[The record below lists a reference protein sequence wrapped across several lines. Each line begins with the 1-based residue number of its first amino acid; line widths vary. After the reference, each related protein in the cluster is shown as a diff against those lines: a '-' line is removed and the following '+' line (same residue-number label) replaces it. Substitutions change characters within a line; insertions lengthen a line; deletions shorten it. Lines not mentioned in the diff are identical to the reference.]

1 MRVMVKFWSTT
12 TSKAIFGLAAMFS
25 LSGAA
30 HAEDIMVPLD
40 ESAVYVFD
48 KDIATVAVANPSIA
62 NVSVHNRRIILVQ
75 GRAFGTTNVIALDQ
89 SGHPIAS
96 KRVRVGS
103 VGGSGN
109 VTMIRGSLKGVVSY
123 NCSPYCERI
132 LVPGDESTTPGEYE
146 KLQSHIGAKNSL
158 AETAAE

>member
-1 MRVMVKFWSTT
+1 MRVMVKFWRTT
-12 TSKAIFGLAAMFS
+12 TLKALFGLVAVFA
-25 LSGAA
+25 LSGVA
-30 HAEDIMVPLD
+30 HAEDITVPLD

-62 NVSVHNRRIILVQ
+62 NVSVHNRRIVLVQ
-75 GRAFGTTNVIALDQ
+75 GRSFGTTNVVALDQ

-109 VTMIRGSLKGVVSY
+109 VTMIRGSLKGIVSY
-123 NCSPYCERI
+123 NCSPYCERV
-132 LVPGDESTTPGEYE
+132 LVPGDESSTPGEFE
-146 KLQSHIGAKNSL
+146 KLQGHIGAKNGL
-158 AETAAE
+158 AEAAAE